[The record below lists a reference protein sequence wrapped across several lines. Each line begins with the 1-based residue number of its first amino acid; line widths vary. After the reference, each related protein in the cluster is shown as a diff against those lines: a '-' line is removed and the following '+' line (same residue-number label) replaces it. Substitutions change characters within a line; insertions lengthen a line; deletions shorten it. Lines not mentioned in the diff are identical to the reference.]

1 VARAALDDRS
11 VNTTTPYTLD
21 QLRDLVPVYALGMLR
36 PDERAAF
43 ERGLQNPEYAASLE
57 RDIAIHRAA
66 LERRAAPARPTP
78 NDAAGSTPAAPTRAA
93 AVRKA
98 STSRATRAVT
108 PPIPTAIITRSVRRR
123 ARSARW
129 IVGVLGAAL
138 VACSAVAVMLRRQ
151 ADALEVRAS
160 QDRIRIARTEAK
172 LAEREKTLQALLG
185 GRGAVVLVNLNPAQ
199 SAGAGMQVF
208 WNVREGKAV
217 VNGYGLAPVAGD
229 RAYLLWMIR
238 DGTPVPLTL
247 FTPSED
253 GRAMVASVELPTTTS
268 GVTRL
273 AVTEESSAGAA
284 APTTPPLLVGDVPAK
299 GATP

>member
-1 VARAALDDRS
+1 M
-11 VNTTTPYTLD
+11 NTTTPYTLD

-43 ERGLQNPEYAASLE
+43 ERGLRNPEYAASLE

-66 LERRAAPARPTP
+66 LERRAAASPPTP
-78 NDAAGSTPAAPTRAA
+78 NDAAGSTPAAPKRAV
-93 AVRKA
+93 AVRKS

-108 PPIPTAIITRSVRRR
+108 PPLPTAIITRSVRRR
-123 ARSARW
+123 ARSAW
-129 IVGVLGAAL
+129 WTVGVLGAAL
-138 VACSAVAVMLRRQ
+138 AASAVMAVTLRRQ

-185 GRGAVVLVNLNPAQ
+185 GRGPVVLVNLNAAQ

-217 VNGYGLAPVAGD
+217 VNGYGLAPLAGD

-247 FTPSED
+247 FTPGDD
-253 GRAMVASVELPTTTS
+253 GRAVVASVELPTTTS

-273 AVTEESSAGAA
+273 AVTEESSAGAS
-284 APTTPPLLVGDVPAK
+284 APTMTPILVGDVPAK

>member
-1 VARAALDDRS
+1 
-11 VNTTTPYTLD
+11 
-21 QLRDLVPVYALGMLR
+21 
-36 PDERAAF
+36 
-43 ERGLQNPEYAASLE
+43 
-57 RDIAIHRAA
+57 
-66 LERRAAPARPTP
+66 
-78 NDAAGSTPAAPTRAA
+78 
-93 AVRKA
+93 
-98 STSRATRAVT
+98 
-108 PPIPTAIITRSVRRR
+108 
-123 ARSARW
+123 
-129 IVGVLGAAL
+129 
-138 VACSAVAVMLRRQ
+138 MLRRQ

-238 DGTPVPLTL
+238 TL

>member
-1 VARAALDDRS
+1 M
-11 VNTTTPYTLD
+11 NTTTPYTLD

-43 ERGLQNPEYAASLE
+43 DRGLRNPEYAASLE

-66 LERRAAPARPTP
+66 MERRAAALPTP
-78 NDAAGSTPAAPTRAA
+78 TDAAGSAPAAPKRAA
-93 AVRKA
+93 AVRTS

-108 PPIPTAIITRSVRRR
+108 PPLPSTAISRSVRRR
-123 ARSARW
+123 ARSAWW

-138 VACSAVAVMLRRQ
+138 AASAVMAVTLRRQ

-172 LAEREKTLQALLG
+172 LADREKTLQALLG
-185 GRGAVVLVNLNPAQ
+185 GRGPVVLVNLDPAQ

-229 RAYLLWMIR
+229 RAYQLWMIR

-247 FTPSED
+247 FTPGDD
-253 GRAMVASVELPTTTS
+253 GRAIVASVELPTTTS

-273 AVTEESSAGAA
+273 AVTEESSAGAS
-284 APTTPPLLVGDVPAK
+284 APTMTPILVGDVPAK
-299 GATP
+299 GTTP